1 MMTQIDRQIFANGIE
16 FVIIE
21 LRIDFSGNCHGIDIR
36 IQKMIQTV
44 DVTFGIENTDI
55 KHRVVGND
63 QGILQDLAEFI
74 IVVDKFVLIF
84 DIPLGNAV
92 NMGIGEKVVTEM
104 GLEVPFKVVN
114 DLPFFIDRNAQ
125 RTGGCRTG
133 IGRFK
138 IESDD
143 FHCRF
148 FLFLSFRK
156 RFILDSKIVLEKP
169 SILSLLPSS
178 SSM

>member
-1 MMTQIDRQIFANGIE
+1 
-16 FVIIE
+16 
-21 LRIDFSGNCHGIDIR
+21 
-36 IQKMIQTV
+36 MIQTI

-55 KHRVVGND
+55 KHRVVGDD

-104 GLEVPFKVVN
+104 RLEVPFKVVN

-156 RFILDSKIVLEKP
+156 RFISCPAYRPCGEARYFERY
-169 SILSLLPSS
+169 SLSSRRGHFLKVSATSS
-178 SSM
+178 